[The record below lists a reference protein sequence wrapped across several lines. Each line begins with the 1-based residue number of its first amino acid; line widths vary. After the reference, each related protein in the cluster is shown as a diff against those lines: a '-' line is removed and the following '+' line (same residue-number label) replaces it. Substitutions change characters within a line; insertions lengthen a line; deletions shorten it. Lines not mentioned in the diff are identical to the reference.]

1 MFGFL
6 KYAVVAALMA
16 SPAAAV
22 TIYDEA
28 VNGEA
33 GGPSAP
39 TALGTLASGETSTV
53 FGSDFEGIGFALDFS
68 FVFGPSVDAYSFSVL
83 ADTTIDAGTPQGG
96 NATDG
101 LFLNLTG
108 PVSAETAVSP
118 GFTIGLLGVTLTP
131 GDYVLLAGSAGLY
144 DYQIDF
150 NVAAVDAAVPLPATA
165 LLLLSGLAGLGLVSR
180 CRTRGESPC
189 AG

>member
-1 MFGFL
+1 MIGFL
-6 KYAVVAALMA
+6 KYAVVAALMT
-16 SPAAAV
+16 SSAAAATV
-22 TIYDEA
+22 FDEA
-28 VNGEA
+28 VDGEA
-33 GGPSAP
+33 GGPAAP

-53 FGSDFEGIGFALDFS
+53 FGSDFEGISFASDSS
-68 FVFGPSVDAYSFSVL
+68 FVFGPTVDAYSFSVL
-83 ADTTIDAGTPQGG
+83 ANTTIDAGTPQGG

-118 GFTIGLLGVTLTP
+118 GFTIDLLGVTLTP
-131 GDYVLLAGSAGLY
+131 GDYVLLAGSGGLY

-165 LLLLSGLAGLGLVSR
+165 VLLLSSLAGLGLFSR
-180 CRTRGESPC
+180 RRARGESPC